1 MTLYARL
8 VPAAVRLRLRPHLQR
23 ALEVS
28 GLISVLHR
36 RQERRLAQAP
46 AAPFDDG
53 LPMPPAELLVLVG
66 ASSDGRWF
74 SEGGRAHAAMF
85 GGLAAA
91 HGVEIGAQTDVWDLG
106 SGCGRIAR
114 WLAPKVIA
122 GGGAFTGS
130 DINRRL
136 VDWTSAHLPGRYLLN
151 GLRTPTPLAPKSKD
165 LVYAYSVLTHLREKA
180 VRAWLVEVHRV
191 LRPSGLALLTFHD
204 EGYARA
210 WGPDGVA
217 DRLEREPFIVLNDAM
232 EGSNYL
238 SSWTTRDWFTAM
250 AGPLFEVVEIVP
262 GRADNPT
269 QAVAVLRA
277 RAV

>member
-1 MTLYARL
+1 MTLYATL
-8 VPAAVRLRLRPHLQR
+8 VPAAVRRRLQPHLQR

-28 GLISVLHR
+28 GLIAVLHR

-46 AAPFDDG
+46 APPFDDG
-53 LPMPPAELLVLVG
+53 LPMPPPELLVLVG

-74 SEGGRAHAAMF
+74 SEGGQKHAAMF
-85 GGLAAA
+85 EGLALQ
-91 HGVEIGAQTDVWDLG
+91 HGVDIGAGRDVWDLG

-136 VDWTSAHLPGRYLLN
+136 VDWTSAHLPGSYLLN
-151 GLRTPTPLAPKSKD
+151 GLRTPTPLDAKSKD

-180 VRAWLVEVHRV
+180 VRAWLEEAHRV
-191 LRPSGLALLTFHD
+191 LRPGGLALLTFHD

-210 WGPDGVA
+210 WGPPGVA
-217 DRLEREPFIVLNDAM
+217 ERLDREPFIVLNDAM

-238 SSWTTRDWFTAM
+238 SSWTTSAWLKDA
-250 AGPLFEVVEIVP
+250 AGPLFDVLEIVP
-262 GRADNPT
+262 GQADNPT
-269 QAVAVLRA
+269 QAIAVLRA
-277 RAV
+277 RAG